1 MASKVPNIKLN
12 SGFNMPIIGLGTWN
26 VSTIYSS
33 FVVISI
39 HYIHSIHTRIIH
51 VYKYSYIVYTH
62 VCVRLLIWI
71 Q

>member
-33 FVVISI
+33 FVVITLHI
-39 HYIHSIHTRIIH
+39 RIIH
-51 VYKYSYIVYTH
+51 LYKYSCIVYTH
-62 VCVRLLIWI
+62 VCFAH
-71 Q
+71 